1 MAVLFSE
8 MNNDELDD
16 FFLEGG
22 DELVNSEVCPQC
34 GEVIYMDQE
43 IEWINKDKKTAKC
56 PKCGAEI
63 EL

>member
-1 MAVLFSE
+1 

-22 DELVNSEVCPQC
+22 DELLNSEVCPQC

-43 IEWINKDKKTAKC
+43 IEWIDKDKKTAKC